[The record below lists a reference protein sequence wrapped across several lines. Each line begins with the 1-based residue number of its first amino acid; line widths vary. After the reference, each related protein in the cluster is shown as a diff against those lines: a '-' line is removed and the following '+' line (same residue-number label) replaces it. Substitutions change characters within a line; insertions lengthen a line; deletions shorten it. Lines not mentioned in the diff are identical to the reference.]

1 MTGPTPGQELMA
13 LIVLIV
19 GGLLIV
25 VPLAIYLCVTVGI
38 KPTLSFFTI
47 GLRPSKHRQR
57 RQAQD
62 DGTAFGNGSSKA

>member
-1 MTGPTPGQELMA
+1 MTDVAPGQEPVA
-13 LIVLIV
+13 LIVVIAI
-19 GGLLIV
+19 GLLIF

-47 GLRPSKHRQR
+47 GLRPSKHRRR

-62 DGTAFGNGSSKA
+62 DRTASGSGPSKA